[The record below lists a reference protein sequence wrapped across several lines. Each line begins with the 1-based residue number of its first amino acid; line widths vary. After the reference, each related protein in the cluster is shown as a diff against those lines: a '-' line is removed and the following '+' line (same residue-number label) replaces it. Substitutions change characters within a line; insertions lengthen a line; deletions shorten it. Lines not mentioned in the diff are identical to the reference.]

1 MTIKWREKNYAFLSL
16 NFFQYWIE
24 LEQKWPRYILNV
36 ADLFLCYFCFIFNF
50 GLESIWFF
58 YICFLTEK
66 NSSNTT
72 ITASCNEKI
81 AMKIKNAIWNVMG
94 DTYQGRTTQIASYDI
109 FTSLSVFI
117 EKINM
122 WQTPSI
128 PLDFESCCWRILR
141 AFFCLHLLISI

>member
-1 MTIKWREKNYAFLSL
+1 MIKWREKNYAFLSL
-16 NFFQYWIE
+16 KFCFNIE

-36 ADLFLCYFCFIFNF
+36 ANLFFVLFSFQFQLWF
-50 GLESIWFF
+50 GINLIFF

-66 NSSNTT
+66 NSSYTT
-72 ITASCNEKI
+72 IMAT

-128 PLDFESCCWRILR
+128 PLDFELMCKSCCWRILR
-141 AFFCLHLLISI
+141 AFFSLHLLISI

>member
-1 MTIKWREKNYAFLSL
+1 MERKKLCISLSEIL
-16 NFFQYWIE
+16 FQYWIGT
-24 LEQKWPRYILNV
+24 KMTSIH
-36 ADLFLCYFCFIFNF
+36 FKCSKSFFCAIFV
-50 GLESIWFF
+50 SISTLVWNQFDFF

-66 NSSNTT
+66 NSSYTT
-72 ITASCNEKI
+72 IMAT

-128 PLDFESCCWRILR
+128 PLDFELMCKSCCWRILR
-141 AFFCLHLLISI
+141 AFFSLHLLISI